1 MNKIHVSS
9 FIVEKG
15 GSSGCFDDRLNKY

>member
-15 GSSGCFDDRLNKY
+15 GSSGYFYDRLNKY